1 MIKIAK
7 SDLHS
12 HLKAR
17 MSQRGITIEEIEAV
31 LNGGRE
37 ATDAKPGTLGK
48 LFVFEYNGIWEGKLF
63 EEKEVSV
70 YYKFIN
76 DTMVLLTAKARYG
89 KFTTEGEEDETGI

>member
-1 MIKIAK
+1 MIKLAN

-12 HLKAR
+12 HLSAR
-17 MSQRGITIEEIEAV
+17 MSQRGITIEEIEGV
-31 LNGGRE
+31 LNEGWE

-63 EEKEVSV
+63 KEKEVSV
-70 YYKFIN
+70 YFKFIN

-89 KFTTEGEEDETGI
+89 KFSKGGEEDETGI